1 MVANFVAIVTQIC
14 FRLNCSRCCLEIDP
28 SEIIGVLLESLL
40 TFVERNE
47 TKGGAR
53 QNLLRLAREDKSSR
67 LTHLDFNG
75 ADAIR
80 SLLAARS
87 LDRLGG
93 GEIIRILDPL
103 SGGQMMKSL
112 DQLSSGQ
119 GLIFLDNFRG
129 GEVLSV
135 LDRLTGGDFINSLD
149 LVDGVSILGA
159 LDKAKQ
165 AKLRHRPAPKRT
177 LDTLTGM
184 AFGESKR
191 FDSLSGSTFGLSKR
205 DFDEIDNV
213 GFTGFAKRG
222 WGPYG
227 RGRGSTLALAKK
239 NFDEIDRAGFETYNK
254 RNFDEIDRAG
264 FETFEKRDRKD

>member
-1 MVANFVAIVTQIC
+1 MHLYVSWFLSVAISCAFALPGQ
-14 FRLNCSRCCLEIDP
+14 
-28 SEIIGVLLESLL
+28 
-40 TFVERNE
+40 
-47 TKGGAR
+47 GGGR

-67 LTHLDFNG
+67 VHLDFNG
-75 ADAIR
+75 ADVIR
-80 SLLAARS
+80 SLLASRS

-93 GEIIRILDPL
+93 GEVIRILDPL
-103 SGGQMMKSL
+103 TGGLMLKSL
-112 DQLSSGQ
+112 DQLSTVQ
-119 GLIFLDNFRG
+119 GLNSLDNFRG

-135 LDRLTGGDFINSLD
+135 LDRLTGGDFVNSLD
-149 LVDGVSILGA
+149 LVEGVTVLGA
-159 LDKAKQ
+159 LEKARQ
-165 AKLRHRPAPKRT
+165 AKLRHKPSPKRT

-222 WGPYG
+222 WGSYG

-264 FETFEKRDRKD
+264 FETFEKRNGKE